1 MKQENIQRFKTG
13 ALALFMVGNMTLTG
27 CTSQTGFMYKTGED
41 NAAVAYEGSYINQ
54 ICLSTCVV
62 AEVYNEL
69 LDEKQLYIV
78 REQENN
84 DREIYYYDLLDPTGV
99 VFYQNNDKN
108 NFLKLVKTTP
118 VIDYIEALGLGKM
131 KYSYEDM
138 INILEEIKAVYEY
151 STEYTLILD

>member
-1 MKQENIQRFKTG
+1 MKQDNIQRFKTG

-27 CTSQTGFMYKTGED
+27 CTSQTGFMYKSD
-41 NAAVAYEGSYINQ
+41 KQNNAVAYSDSYVNSQ
-54 ICLSTCVV
+54 CLSNCVV

-78 REQENN
+78 TAFQNQ
-84 DREIYYYDLLDPTGV
+84 DGLIYYCDLLDPNGV
-99 VFYQNNDKN
+99 VFYQDNDKN
-108 NFLKLVKTTP
+108 NFIKLIKTTP
-118 VIDYIEALGLGKM
+118 VLDYIEALALGKM

-138 INILEEIKAVYEY
+138 TNILEEIKAVYEY

>member
-1 MKQENIQRFKTG
+1 MKQDNIQRLKTG

-27 CTSQTGFMYKTGED
+27 CTSQTGFMFKTGKD
-41 NAAVAYEGSYINQ
+41 NAAVAYKDSYVNSQ
-54 ICLSTCVV
+54 CLSTCVV

-78 REQENN
+78 RELENN

-138 INILEEIKAVYEY
+138 TNILEEIKAVYEY

>member
-1 MKQENIQRFKTG
+1 MTKETSLRLKTG
-13 ALALFMVGNMTLTG
+13 TLALFMASNMLLTG
-27 CTSQTGFMYKTGED
+27 CTSQTGFMFKTGKD
-41 NAAVAYEGSYINQ
+41 NAAVAYKGSYINQ
-54 ICLSTCVV
+54 ICLNSCVV
-62 AEVYNEL
+62 AEIYNEL

-78 REQENN
+78 RELENN

>member
-1 MKQENIQRFKTG
+1 MTKETSLRLKTG
-13 ALALFMVGNMTLTG
+13 TLALFMASNMLLTG
-27 CTSQTGFMYKTGED
+27 CTSQTGFMFKTGKD
-41 NAAVAYEGSYINQ
+41 NAAVAYKGSYINQ
-54 ICLSTCVV
+54 ICLNSCVV
-62 AEVYNEL
+62 AEIYNEL

-78 REQENN
+78 RELENN

-138 INILEEIKAVYEY
+138 VNILAEIEAMYKY
-151 STEYTLILD
+151 SDTNVLKLD

>member
-1 MKQENIQRFKTG
+1 MTKEDTQRLKAG
-13 ALALFMVGNMTLTG
+13 ALAIIMAGSMTLTG
-27 CTSQTGFMYKTGED
+27 CTSQTGFMYKTGKD
-41 NAAVAYEGSYINQ
+41 NTAVAYKDSYINQ
-54 ICLSTCVV
+54 ICLNSCVV

-78 REQENN
+78 REVENN
-84 DREIYYYDLLDPTGV
+84 DKEIYYYDLLDPTGV

-108 NFLKLVKTTP
+108 NFLKLIKSTP

-138 INILEEIKAVYEY
+138 INILEQIKTVYEY
-151 STEYTLILD
+151 TDVDVLSLG

>member
-1 MKQENIQRFKTG
+1 
-13 ALALFMVGNMTLTG
+13 MVGNMALTG
-27 CTSQTGFMYKTGED
+27 CTSNTGFMFKSD
-41 NAAVAYEGSYINQ
+41 KQNNAVAYSDSYVNSQ
-54 ICLSTCVV
+54 CLSNCVV

-78 REQENN
+78 TAFQNQ
-84 DREIYYYDLLDPTGV
+84 DGLIYYYDLLDPNGV
-99 VFYQNNDKN
+99 VFYQDNDKN
-108 NFLKLVKTTP
+108 NFIKLIKTTP
-118 VIDYIEALGLGKM
+118 VLDYIEALALGKM